1 MKKINKTRKITENDL
16 RNLHYIHENEGL
28 ITAGVTKLEDE
39 DITSAEVITED
50 KKFKVNESAVE
61 KYTIDDYLNDF

>member
-28 ITAGVTKLEDE
+28 IPDGVTKLEDE
-39 DITSAEVITED
+39 DITSAEVITEN
-50 KKFKVNESAVE
+50 KKSR
-61 KYTIDDYLNDF
+61 